1 MLTLSNVQILQDL
14 HFIFVNRVFLK
25 KSVETLN
32 VNRRLVLNKLAY
44 ICFRIKIVGITV
56 RIELL
61 FSLFLT
67 VCGTLFARSDAIH
80 D

>member
-1 MLTLSNVQILQDL
+1 MLTLSNVQILQDF
-14 HFIFVNRVFLK
+14 HFIFVNRVFFK

-32 VNRRLVLNKLAY
+32 VNRRLVSNKLAY

-61 FSLFLT
+61 FSLFFT